1 MITAMALPEGGIS
14 FGQNPHG
21 PTVYL
26 DQWMW
31 GQLSQD
37 QALRNRFLGVAAS
50 RQSCVMY
57 SFASLMELAQIADQG
72 QLDVLAALMD
82 ELDYGFVQ
90 SDPVETILLE
100 KKHET
105 KPGVFQ
111 GRHPAVDLDLL
122 NYAIGKHYPP
132 VPKMSALL
140 RDLKNEVP
148 SRYAAIADHLHQ
160 HLTPMVERAKR
171 DTKALARAETKNR
184 ERKLGRTSAPYTQDI
199 LRCLNFF
206 LVANETMKMTRNE
219 WIDIF
224 HMVVPVAYMDF
235 MVLDKRWANFVRNHL
250 PLRPPNIARVYSPGE
265 IDLFLIDLASAPSK
279 AAPPIAAASEVHYKN
294 E

>member
-1 MITAMALPEGGIS
+1 MITVMPLPEGGIY
-14 FGQNPHG
+14 FGQNPRG

-37 QALRNRFLGVAAS
+37 PSLHARFVAAAAS

-57 SFASLMELAQIADQG
+57 SLVSLLELSQIEDQG

-90 SDPVETILLE
+90 SDPMEAIRLE
-100 KKHET
+100 KMHET
-105 KPGVFQ
+105 KPGVFL

-122 NYAIGKHYPP
+122 NYAIRRHYPP
-132 VPKMSALL
+132 IPKMSALL
-140 RDLKNEVP
+140 RDLKKEAR
-148 SRYAAIADHLHQ
+148 SRYAAIIDHSHQ
-160 HLTPMVERAKR
+160 SLTPMVERAKR
-171 DTKALARAETKNR
+171 DTEVLARAKAKNSA
-184 ERKLGRTSAPYTQDI
+184 RKLSRTSPPYTQDI

-206 LVANETMKMTRNE
+206 LVANETMRMTGTE
-219 WIDIF
+219 WMDIF

-235 MVLDKRWANFVRNHL
+235 VVLDKRWANFARNHL
-250 PLRPPNIARVYSPGE
+250 PLRPPNIAHVYCPSE
-265 IDLFLIDLASAPSK
+265 IDLFLKDLASIPTGMAP
-279 AAPPIAAASEVHYKN
+279 
-294 E
+294 